1 MENIICV
8 NFKVESEAYQ
18 AMTQLKKVAVGEKYI
33 VSQAALIKKE
43 AGKLNAV
50 DGFDTGAKTADET
63 LAGGLVGSLVGIL
76 GGPLGIL
83 LGGSMGVLVGST
95 ADMYDAA
102 AGTSMIEEVAGRMED
117 GEVAIIAL
125 AQEESDEALDA
136 AFDGFETVIIRRDA
150 AVVAEDVRRAAELQK
165 ELERE
170 ARQKLREDKKNER
183 KEKVEEQKA
192 KLKAEFE
199 ALKSKFDHE

>member
-1 MENIICV
+1 
-8 NFKVESEAYQ
+8 
-18 AMTQLKKVAVGEKYI
+18 MTQLKKAAIGEKYI
-33 VSQAALIKKE
+33 ISQAALIKKE

-83 LGGSMGVLVGST
+83 LGGSMGALVGST
-95 ADMYDAA
+95 ADLYDAA

-136 AFDGFETVIIRRDA
+136 AFDDFETIIIRRDA

-170 ARQKLREDKKNER
+170 ARQKLREEKKGEY
-183 KEKVEEQKA
+183 KEKIEEQKS
-192 KLKAEFE
+192 KIKAQFDE
-199 ALKSKFDHE
+199 LKSKLEGKK

>member
-18 AMTQLKKVAVGEKYI
+18 AMTQLKTKAVSEKYI

-50 DGFDTGAKTADET
+50 DGFDTGAKTTDET

-95 ADMYDAA
+95 ADLYDAA
-102 AGTSMIEEVAGRMED
+102 VGTSMIEEVAGRMED

-125 AQEESDEALDA
+125 AQEESDEALDV
-136 AFDGFETVIIRRDA
+136 AFSGFETVIIRRDA